1 MNIYT
6 DGYCLKNP
14 NGPGGWGVLILDKE
28 CEWEISG
35 NNPSTTNNIMELQAV
50 IEAIKFVTEKLLI
63 IHSDSTYV
71 IKGITEWIENWIKRD
86 WKKVKNSELW
96 KELYLLVQDK
106 DIEWKWVKAHANNK
120 YNNRV
125 DEIARNCAKEI
136 LC

>member
-6 DGYCLKNP
+6 DGSCLKNP
-14 NGPGGWGVLILDKE
+14 NGPGGWGVLVLDKDY
-28 CEWEISG
+28 EWEISG

-50 IEAIKFVTEKLLI
+50 IEAIKFVNEKQLI

-86 WKKVKNSELW
+86 WKKVKNVELW

-106 DIEWKWVKAHANNK
+106 DIEWKWVKAHANNE

-125 DEIARNCAKEI
+125 DEIARNCAKEL

>member
-6 DGYCLKNP
+6 DGSCLKNP

-50 IEAIKFVTEKLLI
+50 IESIKFVTEEHLI

-86 WKKVKNSELW
+86 WKKVKNSE
-96 KELYLLVQDK
+96 VQ
-106 DIEWKWVKAHANNK
+106 IQNPEFCIIFIIGIIIIIISCIHTS
-120 YNNRV
+120 
-125 DEIARNCAKEI
+125 
-136 LC
+136 